1 MRTAGLAFF
10 LLAAGCI
17 SVDNDSGGEWIRYS
31 CSNGRTVVARYDN
44 EDSANPRAEVV
55 IAGRRITFAAQ
66 RSASGARYVTADG
79 LRGHHGLVW
88 WTRGREA
95 SLLEFPLASA
105 GRETAVA
112 ACRQI

>member
-1 MRTAGLAFF
+1 MRTAGLAV
-10 LLAAGCI
+10 LLIAAGCI

-44 EDSANPRAEVV
+44 EDRANPRAEIV
-55 IAGRRITFAAQ
+55 IGGRRIMFDAQ
-66 RSASGARYVTADG
+66 RSASGARYATSDG
-79 LRGHHGLVW
+79 LRGSHGLVW

-95 SLLEFPLASA
+95 SLLEYPLASA
-105 GRETAVA
+105 GRENILA